1 MSPREREPEVRG
13 ISELTQ
19 RLVTVLWL
27 RHPVLHQV
35 VAVAIG
41 VLVAVCLV
49 ASITRLSP
57 LPLLPLPLLGLAG
70 YAQWRVRGATTR
82 KPRLA
87 WTVILLGGIA
97 VGFWLIGVVGRWL
110 G

>member
-1 MSPREREPEVRG
+1 MGAQQPEVRG
-13 ISELTQ
+13 IGELAQ

-27 RHPVLHQV
+27 RYPVLHRV

-41 VLVAVCLV
+41 VLVTVCLV
-49 ASITRLSP
+49 ASLTRLSP

-70 YAQWRVRGATTR
+70 YAQWRVRRATAR

-87 WTVILLGGIA
+87 WTGVLAAALA
-97 VGFWLIGVVGRWL
+97 VGFWLIGAVGRWL